1 VTAAVEAISISKSF
15 GSGGSE
21 RVVVN
26 DVSFSVQPGEVL
38 GVVGPNGAGKTT
50 AIRMVLNIIRP
61 DSGTVLLF
69 GEPFAGHHRP
79 MLGYLP
85 EERGL
90 YKDQKV
96 LPTLEYLGTLKG
108 LTKRDARDSAGA
120 MLQRLGMAEHAGA
133 KLSELSKGMSQLIQ
147 LAAAIQHQ
155 PRLVVL
161 DEPFSGLDPV
171 NVRLVKE
178 ILAETR
184 ANGAATILSTHQ
196 MNQVEEMCDRVMM
209 INFGRV
215 VLEGTLDEV
224 RGNFGEG
231 SVVVEMD
238 GDPAA
243 VPGLDPLVEKV
254 VDHGSYHELALRP
267 GADSNQLLRALAESD
282 ETVRRFEVA
291 SLPLEEVFVRVVK
304 GSS

>member
-1 VTAAVEAISISKSF
+1 MTAAVEAISICKSF
-15 GSGGSE
+15 GSGRSG
-21 RVVVN
+21 RLVVD

-50 AIRMVLNIIRP
+50 AIRMVLNVIRP
-61 DSGTVLLF
+61 DSGQVLLF
-69 GEPFAGHHRP
+69 GEPFTDLHRP
-79 MLGYLP
+79 NLGYLP

-96 LPTLEYLGTLKG
+96 LPTLEYLGALKG
-108 LTKRDARDSAGA
+108 LEKQDARDSAGA
-120 MLQRLGMAEHAGA
+120 MLERLGMAQHAGA
-133 KLSELSKGMSQLIQ
+133 KVAELSKGMSQLIQ
-147 LAAAIQHQ
+147 LAAAIQHR
-155 PRLVVL
+155 PSLVVL

-178 ILAETR
+178 VLAETR

-215 VLEGTLDEV
+215 VLHGTLDEV

-231 SVVVEMD
+231 SMVVEMD
-238 GDPAA
+238 GNPND
-243 VPGLDPLVEKV
+243 VPGLEHLVEKV
-254 VDHGSYHELALRP
+254 VDHGSYHELVLRP
-267 GADSNQLLRALAESD
+267 GTDSNRVLRTLAENSGQ
-282 ETVRRFEVA
+282 VRRFEVA

-304 GSS
+304 GDS